1 MASALLVIDL
11 QNDFVAT
18 IPSGETVARAITNL
32 IRADAPP
39 LVIAS
44 RDWHHGDNDNGGHF
58 PPAPE
63 GSSTPWVTHCVAESV
78 GAEYHDAFDD
88 ALVDVHIK
96 KGQGRPDY
104 SIFCGITDE
113 GEPFA
118 DVIARLGVDSV
129 TVCGLATEFC
139 VRAASLDALAA
150 GLEVTVR
157 LDLSGGYSE
166 QSRVTTAAELRAAG
180 ATVIE

>member
-1 MASALLVIDL
+1 MNSALLVIDV
-11 QNDFVAT
+11 QNDFVT
-18 IPSGETVARAITNL
+18 KIPRGETVARAITSL
-32 IRADAPP
+32 IREHAPA

-44 RDWHHGDNDNGGHF
+44 RDWHDGDNDNGGHF

-63 GSSTPWVTHCVAESV
+63 GSAHPWITHCVAESI
-78 GAEYHDAFDD
+78 GAQYHEAFDD
-88 ALVDVHIK
+88 SLVDVHIK

-129 TVCGLATEFC
+129 TVCGLATEYC

-150 GLEVTVR
+150 GLDVTVR
-157 LDLSGGYSE
+157 LDLSGGYSDE
-166 QSRVTTAAELRAAG
+166 SRDATATELRAAG